1 MRILII
7 CGHGA
12 GDVGATA
19 KIKGKTYK
27 ESTETRNIGKKLR
40 TQLKKYKNVTVDIYP
55 TNRNAYED
63 IKNGKRQVNFA
74 LYDYIL
80 ELHFNA
86 CVGDLKCNGK
96 TTGTEIFV
104 TKVDKTTKT
113 EEEIV
118 KNIALLGF
126 KNRGVKRENFTVI
139 WNANQKCAVESAL
152 LEICFID
159 DADDMAIYTK
169 KRWGVATKIATG
181 IAKSYGLKRKSD
193 KSLSVGDQ
201 VKVKANA
208 KDLNSGKKYQNFVY
222 KETYYVIRI
231 DKGDKI
237 AFGTKLG
244 VVVGYTKKSNLT
256 EV

>member
-12 GDVGATA
+12 GDVGACA
-19 KIKGKTYK
+19 KIEGKTYK
-27 ESTETRNIGKKLR
+27 EATETRVMGKKLQS
-40 TQLKKYKNVTVDIYP
+40 QLKKYKNVTVDLYP
-55 TNRNAYED
+55 TSRNAYED

-74 LYDYIL
+74 LYDYII

-86 CVGDLKCNGK
+86 CVGDLNGNGK

-104 TKVDKTTKT
+104 TKVDKTTDT
-113 EEEIV
+113 EERIV
-118 KNIALLGF
+118 KYIADLGF
-126 KNRGVKRENFTVI
+126 KNRGVKRENYTVI
-139 WNANQKCAVESAL
+139 WNANQKCSVESAL

-169 KRWGVATKIATG
+169 NKDNIAKKIAEA
-181 IAKSYGLKRKSD
+181 IAKSYKLKLKSD
-193 KSLSVGDQ
+193 KSLSVGDTIM
-201 VKVKANA
+201 VKANA
-208 KDLNSGKKYQNFVY
+208 KDLNSGQKYKPFVY
-222 KETYYVIRI
+222 KEQYYVVRV
-231 DKGDKI
+231 DKGNKV

-244 VVVGYTKKSNLT
+244 VVVGYTKKSNLI

>member
-12 GDVGATA
+12 GDNGACA
-19 KIKGKTYK
+19 KIGLKTYK
-27 ESTETRNIGKKLR
+27 EATETRTMGKKLR
-40 TQLKKYKNVTVDIYP
+40 TQLLKYKNVTVDLYP
-55 TNRNAYED
+55 VGRNAYED

-74 LYDYIL
+74 LYDYII

-86 CVGDLKCNGK
+86 CVKDLVGNGK

-104 TKVDKTTKT
+104 TKVDKTTHT
-113 EEEIV
+113 EELIV
-118 KNIALLGF
+118 KGVASVGL
-126 KNRGVKRENFTVI
+126 KNRGVKRANYTVI
-139 WNANQKCAVESAL
+139 WNANQKCSVESAL

-159 DADDMAIYTK
+159 DADDMKIYVK
-169 KRWGVATKIATG
+169 SKDKIAKN
-181 IAKSYGLKRKSD
+181 IAKAIAQSYKLKLKSD
-193 KSLSVGDQ
+193 NSLSVGDK

-208 KDLNSGKKYQNFVY
+208 KDLNSGKKYQPFVY
-222 KETYYVIRI
+222 KETYYVIRV
-231 DKGDKI
+231 DSGDKV